1 MSRIDMN
8 LTQQA
13 DYSRNVYKNENRET
27 VNADQGIADKGI
39 AVEKTAS
46 QSTELSQKAKDLLNE
61 MKQKYQDMDFFVAN
75 YSSDD
80 EAQKYLSRGAK
91 DYSAL
96 IEPELLERMAEDE
109 SIKEKYL
116 GVIDSAK
123 DKLTEVKD
131 EIEKL
136 DDTENGER
144 KSEIKSLGFSVKAD
158 GSLSFFAELEK
169 SSSDQKMRIEQ
180 KQKEKADAKKAEKKA
195 EDKKKSQ
202 DVRTKK
208 TEDAQEEKIKRHVV
222 SGDTVEDLLEKI
234 KAFDWKDITEEIRP
248 KAGGLLDLI
257 A

>member
-1 MSRIDMN
+1 
-8 LTQQA
+8 
-13 DYSRNVYKNENRET
+13 
-27 VNADQGIADKGI
+27 
-39 AVEKTAS
+39 
-46 QSTELSQKAKDLLNE
+46 
-61 MKQKYQDMDFFVAN
+61 
-75 YSSDD
+75 
-80 EAQKYLSRGAK
+80 
-91 DYSAL
+91 
-96 IEPELLERMAEDE
+96 MAEDE